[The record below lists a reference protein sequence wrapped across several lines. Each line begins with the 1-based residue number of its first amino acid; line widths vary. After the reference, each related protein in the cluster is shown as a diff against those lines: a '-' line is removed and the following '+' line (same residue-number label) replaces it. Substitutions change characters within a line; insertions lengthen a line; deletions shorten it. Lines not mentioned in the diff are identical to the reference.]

1 MRLFEF
7 VGTDSIAPQIIAV
20 TDQLKTDLESDKISS
35 TWTVD
40 QLLSYYRKYGVTL
53 DKTNLYNMIQQQ
65 PMKSVISNIQGDT
78 VVFKGQEQSKV
89 IDVPPTD
96 DKKVVKQMAKRAVK
110 I

>member
-7 VGTDSIAPQIIAV
+7 DGTDSIATQIIAV
-20 TDQLKTDLESDKISS
+20 TDQLKTDLESGKINS

-40 QLLSYYRKYGVTL
+40 QLLSYYRKYGVSL
-53 DKTNLYNMIQQQ
+53 DKTDLYNMIQQQ

-78 VVFKGQEQSKV
+78 VIFKGQEQSKV
-89 IDVPPTD
+89 IDAPPTD